1 MGEISLVCQEI
12 AVIIIELHG
21 KVQCSGPVIS
31 YTNKIGDTNVYPE
44 QFELSIS
51 FSISKPI

>member
-1 MGEISLVCQEI
+1 ME
-12 AVIIIELHG
+12 
-21 KVQCSGPVIS
+21 KYSGPVIS
-31 YTNKIGDTNVYPE
+31 YTNKIGDSSVYPE